1 MKKSL
6 LMLFVV
12 LLSASYA
19 FAQDRHKFGINAGL
33 TYSNFRGMNIPT
45 FQFEYGFGFL
55 VGVSYEQYLND
66 KLSIKANLSYDKKA
80 NKATSEIE
88 YRGSVFEEPA
98 VVTQELSFQYD
109 YVTLPILMKYDFTNE
124 SSFFVNG
131 GPFVGYLLSSRI
143 VDNTSTNN
151 LYPDTQ
157 SSTTT
162 NYNNRLDYGLTLG
175 FGKAFRIN
183 DENSIVVEIRNNIG
197 FAKTNKD
204 DTYQGDSVQ
213 TNSFNLLVGWAFDL

>member
-1 MKKSL
+1 
-6 LMLFVV
+6 
-12 LLSASYA
+12 
-19 FAQDRHKFGINAGL
+19 
-33 TYSNFRGMNIPT
+33 
-45 FQFEYGFGFL
+45 
-55 VGVSYEQYLND
+55 
-66 KLSIKANLSYDKKA
+66 
-80 NKATSEIE
+80 
-88 YRGSVFEEPA
+88 
-98 VVTQELSFQYD
+98 
-109 YVTLPILMKYDFTNE
+109 MKYDFTDE

-131 GPFVGYLLSSRI
+131 GPFIGYLLSSRI